1 MGKELTGF
9 EQFLELVKE
18 EHERQNKEADDL
30 EKRLSTI
37 EENLE
42 KLKDMVEKITR
53 LSFVEKTIQELE
65 EPKKKREFPKT
76 FKEVLDILRT
86 ASESGRADSLYV
98 LWHRISPFNINQGVF
113 NDIKRELTVIKCM
126 LITKAINMVDDSG
139 DSRVHYLY
147 FYLGDGYVNDY
158 GVDNHRSL
166 STPFTLTF
174 ISKEGADHA
183 LKYFKEDWK
192 RMFASSK

>member
-9 EQFLELVKE
+9 EQFLQLVKE

-42 KLKDMVEKITR
+42 KLKDVVEKITR

-76 FKEVLDILRT
+76 FKEVLDILKT
-86 ASESGRADSLYV
+86 NAKDDHVDFLYILWIGITNNQDVVCQRATL
-98 LWHRISPFNINQGVF
+98 Q
-113 NDIKRELTVIKCM
+113 ELATLKCM
-126 LITKAINMVDDSG
+126 MIAKAINMIDNSNE
-139 DSRVHYLY
+139 SNIYRLY
-147 FYLGDGYVNDY
+147 FYRGNGDISNDGIY
-158 GVDNHRSL
+158 HTCTW
-166 STPFTLTF
+166 STPSTLVF
-174 ISKEGADHA
+174 KSKEGANHA
-183 LKYFKEDWK
+183 LKYFKEAWK
-192 RMFASSK
+192 QMFASSK

>member
-9 EQFLELVKE
+9 EQFLQLVKE

-42 KLKDMVEKITR
+42 KLKNMI
-53 LSFVEKTIQELE
+53 EKTTTKRVTKAVQELE
-65 EPKKKREFPKT
+65 KSKKEFPKT
-76 FKEVLDILRT
+76 FQEVLDILRT
-86 ASESGRADSLYV
+86 ASKSGRADSLYV
-98 LWHRISPFNINQGVF
+98 LWNRISPFNINQGVF

-126 LITKAINMVDDSG
+126 LITKAINIVDDSG
-139 DSRVHYLY
+139 CSSVHHLR
-147 FYLGDGYVNDY
+147 FELVDGDIYDYNVDY
-158 GVDNHRSL
+158 GFSL
-166 STPFTLTF
+166 FAPSTLTF
-174 ISKEGADHA
+174 KSKEGADHA

-192 RMFASSK
+192 RMFAGSK